1 VKDKAIQALCSRP
14 FDDSSKQHV
23 GDTSPSPLRFGE
35 YIHDDTETTLGESGP
50 TERVRQSSVQMNAG
64 AADDNIS
71 IILGASQ
78 PADIFTMRE
87 RIM

>member
-14 FDDSSKQHV
+14 FDDSSKQHLR
-23 GDTSPSPLRFGE
+23 DTSPSPFRFGE
-35 YIHDDTETTLGESGP
+35 YIPDDTETPLGESGP
-50 TERVRQSSVQMNAG
+50 TERVRQSSVQMNA
-64 AADDNIS
+64 ADDDIC

-78 PADIFTMRE
+78 PADIFTMGE

>member
-14 FDDSSKQHV
+14 FDDSSKQHLR
-23 GDTSPSPLRFGE
+23 DTSPSPFRFGE
-35 YIHDDTETTLGESGP
+35 YIPDDTETPLGESGP

-64 AADDNIS
+64 AADDDIC

-78 PADIFTMRE
+78 PADIFTMGE

>member
-1 VKDKAIQALCSRP
+1 MKDKTIQAFCSRP
-14 FDDSSKQHV
+14 FNDSPKQHL
-23 GDTSPSPLRFGE
+23 GDTSPSPFRFGK
-35 YIHDDTETTLGESGP
+35 YITDDTEAILGKSGP

-64 AADDNIS
+64 AADDDIC

-78 PADIFTMRE
+78 PADIFTMGE